1 LAALVAAGLAWP
13 TLGREGWRLRSR
25 EQVAEAVR
33 ITHEAGQF
41 DSPAWSP
48 DGKLVAFA
56 SNRTGNFE
64 ISVRRVD
71 GGQEV
76 NVTEHPADDVQ
87 PAFSPDGRSIAF
99 VSTRSSQTGLVR
111 AEQALGLE
119 YRVYGGDLWIT
130 PALGGSARRLAPEAN
145 YPTWRPDGG
154 AILYVS
160 GPADKRSLRETSP
173 DGTSS
178 REVLTSADSHWEIVR
193 PHYSPDGLWISF
205 EDASNRLMLLPA
217 SGGTPHE
224 LFDASGHAWADDGSL
239 YFLKRGAS

>member
-1 LAALVAAGLAWP
+1 VGATLKAEPRPIRELKPLTPQSLQRLVKTCLAKDPDERWQSAHDAAVELRWIAERPDEVAQPRRRGPRSFGLALAGGLAALVAAGLAWP

-41 DSPAWSP
+41 DSPAWPP

-160 GPADKRSLRETSP
+160 GPEDKRSLRE
-173 DGTSS
+173 
-178 REVLTSADSHWEIVR
+178 
-193 PHYSPDGLWISF
+193 
-205 EDASNRLMLLPA
+205 
-217 SGGTPHE
+217 
-224 LFDASGHAWADDGSL
+224 
-239 YFLKRGAS
+239 